1 MKRTLLA
8 AAMLS
13 SLLTYSSNAEASM
26 QQQFLPSIV
35 KTVDSTIMGSSV
47 IFPYAPDRQYEIS
60 VQIGYLTDLQFHAG
74 EKIVYVA
81 AGDTKRWSIDSSV
94 VGNVPHLYIKPIV
107 DNEDIYSTNLIVN
120 TNERVYRLLI
130 NATNHYVPTVEW
142 SYAEDFAK
150 TLAQLEEK
158 DVKEEIASRQK
169 SVAKWNFKYKVDDT
183 RYKEWIPEKI
193 KDDGTRT
200 YISIPK
206 NSKNDLPTLHII
218 EGKKSSLVNYRIS
231 DDGNW
236 FIVDRIFKKAVLYF
250 DNNKTII
257 INNTSGEEEEDK

>member
-1 MKRTLLA
+1 MKRAFLA

-13 SLLTYSSNAEASM
+13 SLLTYSSNAEAAM

-35 KTVDSTIMGSSV
+35 KTVDSAVMGSSV
-47 IFPYAPDRQYEIS
+47 IFPYSPDRQYEIS
-60 VQIGYLTDLQFHAG
+60 VQVGYLTDLQFHAG

-81 AGDTKRWSIDSSV
+81 AGDTKRWSIDSSI
-94 VGNVPHLYIKPIV
+94 VGNTPHLYIKPIV
-107 DNEDIYSTNLIVN
+107 DNDGIYSTNLIVN
-120 TNERVYRLLI
+120 TSERVYRLLI

-142 SYAEDFAK
+142 SYSEDFAK
-150 TLAQLEEK
+150 AVAQLEEK
-158 DVKEEIASRQK
+158 DVKEEMAWRQK
-169 SVAKWNFKYKVDDT
+169 LLAKWSFNYKVENT
-183 RYKEWIPEKI
+183 KYTEWIPEKI

-206 NSKNDLPTLHII
+206 NSKNDLPTIHII
-218 EGKKSSLVNYRIS
+218 EGKKSSLVNYRVS

-236 FIVDRIFKKAVLYF
+236 FIVDRIFKKAILYF

-257 INNTSGEEEEDK
+257 IKNTNGEDDNK